1 MNEIIVTK
9 PVQRRVPVDLKKLAE
24 SINSDLNSADPEVRK
39 AARADAIK
47 AELLNQKDEQ
57 HRDTIN
63 LDERRNRILALLE
76 SGATGQNRLEVKSRR
91 KAITGGS
98 DKPASQ
104 RRATSKNKGRKSRQ
118 T

>member
-1 MNEIIVTK
+1 METAIITK
-9 PVQRRVPVDLKKLAE
+9 PADRRVAVDLKKLAN
-24 SINSDLNSADPEVRK
+24 SINKDLEDSDPEVRK

-63 LDERRNRILALLE
+63 MDERRNRILALLE
-76 SGATGQNRLEVKSRR
+76 SGSAGQDRLETQPRR

-98 DKPASQ
+98 DKPASP
-104 RRATSKNKGRKSRQ
+104 RRATAKNKGRKAR
-118 T
+118 